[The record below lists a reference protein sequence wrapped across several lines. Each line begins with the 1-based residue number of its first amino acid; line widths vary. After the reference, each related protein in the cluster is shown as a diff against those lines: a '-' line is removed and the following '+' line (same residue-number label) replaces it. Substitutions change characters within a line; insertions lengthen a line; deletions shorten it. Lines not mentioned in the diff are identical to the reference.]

1 MEQKA
6 FLFYLNWKDQID
18 DLDDIELR
26 RFIHN
31 LIKYHSGEEIDL
43 PTKID
48 RLAWNGIL
56 PGLEA
61 NQDKYEKRVQAN
73 RENGKLGGAP
83 KGNQNASKEKTT
95 QINPEQTKQPDKREQ
110 INDNSKMEIENR
122 KKINENR
129 EELNEKGKLE
139 TGNKQM
145 ETEKSKS
152 ENKTEIPVNAG
163 LSSNNSKH
171 YGGMSM
177 FEYNKQRKFS

>member
-1 MEQKA
+1 MEKKS

-18 DLDDIELR
+18 DLDDQELR
-26 RFIHN
+26 RLINN
-31 LIKYHSGEEIDL
+31 LIKYHLGEEIEL

-48 RLAWNGIL
+48 RLVWKGIL

-61 NQDKYEKRVQAN
+61 NQDKWDRRVQSN

-83 KGNQNASKEKTT
+83 MGNQNANKEKTT
-95 QINPEQTKQPDKREQ
+95 QINPNQPKQPDKREK
-110 INDNSKMEIENR
+110 INDNSKMETDNS

-129 EELNEKGKLE
+129 EELNEKRKLE

-152 ENKTEIPVNAG
+152 ENKTEIPANAG

>member
-26 RFIHN
+26 RLIYN

-43 PTKID
+43 PTKTD
-48 RLAWNGIL
+48 RLVWKGIL

-83 KGNQNASKEKTT
+83 KGNQNASKDKTT
-95 QINPEQTKQPDKREQ
+95 QINPEQPKQPDKREQ
-110 INDNSKMEIENR
+110 INNNSKMEIENR
-122 KKINENR
+122 KQTSDNREVLNENI
-129 EELNEKGKLE
+129 KLE
-139 TGNKQM
+139 NETNKTKNQTGVSYYAGSSS
-145 ETEKSKS
+145 TISKS
-152 ENKTEIPVNAG
+152 
-163 LSSNNSKH
+163 NS
-171 YGGMSM
+171 GMSM
-177 FEYNKQRKFS
+177 YEFSKQRGLL